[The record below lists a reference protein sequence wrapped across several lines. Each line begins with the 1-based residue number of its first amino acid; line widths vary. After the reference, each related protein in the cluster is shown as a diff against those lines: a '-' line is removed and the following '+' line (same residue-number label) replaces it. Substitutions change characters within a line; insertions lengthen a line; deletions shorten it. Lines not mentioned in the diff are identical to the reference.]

1 MNIATKTI
9 LANKQ
14 LMPIASAEKDAVASS
29 TVSNAIMEFIAHV
42 PNSQALRSDDPK
54 NQTDAFI
61 KNAAKNAA
69 LAAGS
74 LALPVGPLGWLTIL
88 PEMLTVWKIQ
98 AQLVADIA
106 TINGV
111 KANLTRESMMYC
123 LFKHSAAQAMRDIAV
138 RVGERMLVRTASVRV
153 LQSVAHKI
161 GIKISQRAIGSGI
174 SRFVPLIGASAV
186 AAYAYYDTTQVG
198 KTAFKFF
205 SVQIEEATTEVK

>member
-1 MNIATKTI
+1 MNITTKTKI
-9 LANKQ
+9 VKKQ
-14 LMPIASAEKDAVASS
+14 LMPIASADKEAVASS

-42 PNSQALRSDDPK
+42 PNSQALSCNDPK
-54 NQTDAFI
+54 TQTDAFI
-61 KNAAKNAA
+61 KKAARNAA

-74 LALPVGPLGWLTIL
+74 LALPIGPFGWLTIL
-88 PEMLTVWKIQ
+88 PEMLAVWKIQ

-106 TINGV
+106 AINGK
-111 KANLTRESMMYC
+111 KATLTRESMMYC

-138 RVGERMLVRTASVRV
+138 RVGERMLVKTSSIRV

-161 GIKISQRAIGSGI
+161 GIKLTQRAIGSGI
-174 SRFVPLIGASAV
+174 SRFVPLVGASAV

-205 SVQIEEATTEVK
+205 SLQIEETVD